1 VWSANGLP
9 LGNPTSRHGW
19 VSQQLKRKPAMKTK
33 EPGVCGYLRRLCL
46 VSAFTAG
53 LILVAGGS
61 PGGAQSVDPDAIAGN
76 QEAVSQLSPFDTTV
90 AYVAQFYP
98 LWFTY
103 YQTLLASNNRNYLVG
118 PDRISPIYH
127 YVVAINVDTLYASSY
142 LNLTAQPVILTI
154 PPTTVRYSILTLDPY
169 GDIFDAGIPPQT
181 AGTFALTGP
190 GFTGTLP
197 AEVTPIAMPLDFSTL
212 IFRADKFSAAGQDQ
226 SAQAEAFRMSLT
238 TQTLSDYV
246 NNPSGGTK
254 TKILPEILFAVPF
267 KTTADTLIALD
278 PIAFLRQLQRAVAA
292 PNTPPLSAYEQA
304 LSNRFNSLFANRNV
318 NRSAFS
324 DGAQAAH
331 ELILDRYLTHTDW
344 APTPTN
350 WIHFTNIGD
359 WGNQVVERSSI
370 TEFIQY
376 ANGINSAAY
385 YHVFKDANGNPLDG
399 SNTSGYVLT
408 FPAGQLPE
416 ADRFWSVTAYTP
428 EAIEL
433 VDNPADKYAVASY
446 TPGLQ
451 FDAENGSLSIY
462 MARQLPAGV
471 PMANWL
477 PIPPRAFNIMLRVYG
492 PEGSVADNTYV
503 PPPIEKR

>member
-1 VWSANGLP
+1 
-9 LGNPTSRHGW
+9 
-19 VSQQLKRKPAMKTK
+19 MKN
-33 EPGVCGYLRRLCL
+33 ERLRVHDYLRRLCL
-46 VSAFTAG
+46 VSALSISLGMTAS
-53 LILVAGGS
+53 IS
-61 PGGAQSVDPDAIAGN
+61 PGGAQTVVDPDAISGN
-76 QEAVSQLSPFDTTV
+76 PGAVSQLSPFNTTV
-90 AYVAQFYP
+90 AYVVQFYP

-103 YQTLLASNNRNYLVG
+103 YQSLLPTPNRLAG
-118 PDRISPIYH
+118 PNRISPIYH

-142 LNLTAQPVILTI
+142 LDLTAQPVILEI
-154 PPTTVRYSILTLDPY
+154 PSTTVRYSILMLDPY

-190 GFTGTLP
+190 GFTGTVP
-197 AEVTPIAMPLDFSTL
+197 KEVTPIAMPLDFSTL
-212 IFRADKFSAAGQDQ
+212 IFRADKFSSTGVDQ
-226 SAQAEAFRMSLT
+226 TKEAQAFRTSLK
-238 TQTLSDYV
+238 TQ
-246 NNPSGGTK
+246 GTK
-254 TKILPEILFAVPF
+254 TQIVPEILLAAPF
-267 KTTADTLIALD
+267 KTTADDLIAHA
-278 PIAFLRQLQRAVAA
+278 PIAFLRQLQRAVESDK
-292 PNTPPLSAYEQA
+292 TPPPSPYEQA
-304 LSNRFNSLFANRNV
+304 LRNRFNSLFANRSV
-318 NRSAFS
+318 NRSEFS

-331 ELILDRYLTHTDW
+331 ELILDRYLTHTNW
-344 APTPTN
+344 TPTPTN

-385 YHVFKDANGNPLDG
+385 YHVFKDANGKPLDG
-399 SNTSGYVLT
+399 SNPRGYVLT
-408 FPAGQLPE
+408 FPKGQLPE

-451 FDAENGSLSIY
+451 PNPNTEDGPVSIY

-477 PIPPRAFNIMLRVYG
+477 PIPPGAFNIMLRVYG
-492 PEGSVADNTYV
+492 PEGMVADNTYV
-503 PPPIEKR
+503 PPGIQKR

>member
-1 VWSANGLP
+1 
-9 LGNPTSRHGW
+9 
-19 VSQQLKRKPAMKTK
+19 MKT
-33 EPGVCGYLRRLCL
+33 EGLGVYNCLRRLCL
-46 VSAFTAG
+46 ASALTAG
-53 LILVAGGS
+53 LAMTAGGS
-61 PGGAQSVDPDAIAGN
+61 PGVAQTVVDPDAIAGN
-76 QEAVSQLSPFDTTV
+76 PEAVSQLSPFDTTV

-103 YQTLLASNNRNYLVG
+103 YQSQLASSTRNQLVG

-142 LNLTAQPVILTI
+142 LDLTAEPVILTI
-154 PPTTVRYSILTLDPY
+154 SGNTPPFPFTSYSILMLDPY
-169 GDIFDAGIPPQT
+169 GDLLSDSASIPNKP
-181 AGTFALTGP
+181 GSYALIGP
-190 GFTGTLP
+190 GGFTGTLP
-197 AEVTPIAMPLDFSTL
+197 TEVTSSIMLPVNFSAL
-212 IFRADKFSAAGQDQ
+212 IFRADKFSPNGENQIKEAD
-226 SAQAEAFRMSLT
+226 AFRRSLKA
-238 TQTLSDYV
+238 QTLSDYLKDRR
-246 NNPSGGTK
+246 GGA
-254 TKILPEILFAVPF
+254 TKIVPEILLSVPF
-267 KTTADTLIALD
+267 KTTADDLIAHD
-278 PIAFLRQLQRAVAA
+278 PIAFLRQLQRAVASDH
-292 PNTPPLSAYEQA
+292 TPTLSPYEQA
-304 LSNRFNSLFANRNV
+304 LSDRFDSLFANRNMK
-318 NRSAFS
+318 RSVFS

-331 ELILDRYLTHTDW
+331 ELILDRYLTATG
-344 APTPTN
+344 PTN

-399 SNTSGYVLT
+399 SNPRGYVLT
-408 FPAGQLPE
+408 FPPGQLPE
-416 ADRFWSVTAYTP
+416 ATRFWSLTAYTP

-451 FDAENGSLSIY
+451 PPNMDGPLSIY

-477 PIPPRAFNIMLRVYG
+477 PIPSQAFNIMLRVYG
-492 PEGSVADNTYV
+492 PKGTVADNTFV
-503 PPPIEKR
+503 PPGIRKR